1 MLRQVWHAR
10 AEGNAE
16 AVAAQGVQR
25 VFGDG
30 VDGRLMQLE
39 SRLWVYAL
47 MRRPAAA
54 PFAGEQQFSAH
65 RQNGN
70 ASPGLAN
77 ATGNFTKIVQ
87 RVPVRVSFPD
97 AVPAPELL
105 RPGLSVVVRI
115 DTRDP
120 GSGIGAAARPRR

>member
-1 MLRQVWHAR
+1 LSGVLRQVWHAR
-10 AEGNAE
+10 AEGNVE

-70 ASPGLAN
+70 ASNQL
-77 ATGNFTKIVQ
+77 
-87 RVPVRVSFPD
+87 
-97 AVPAPELL
+97 
-105 RPGLSVVVRI
+105 
-115 DTRDP
+115 
-120 GSGIGAAARPRR
+120 AAARPLAPALAGHGLRQRAPAFAARHHLAAALG